1 MSQVRQELAVR
12 EREIRDKQVQNI
24 KTALGALSVAE
35 APNDG
40 ANQLRWS
47 YDVLR
52 QVRRVLCGNFQ
63 EQVQDLHD

>member
-1 MSQVRQELAVR
+1 MVHHVGRVFKHTCGMSQVRQELAVR

-40 ANQLRWS
+40 ANQLR
-47 YDVLR
+47 
-52 QVRRVLCGNFQ
+52 
-63 EQVQDLHD
+63 